1 MLPEVSP
8 KAKLSGFLKAHAV
21 KRHQAA
27 GKYQPSG
34 L

>member
-1 MLPEVSP
+1 MLPEVFHKTKS
-8 KAKLSGFLKAHAV
+8 SGFLKAHAI

-27 GKYQPSG
+27 RKYQPRG